1 MQNVVAYGAYF
12 LACLIALLAAARW
25 ISRNDP
31 ALRDPRLPPPERPED
46 RETTAPE
53 D

>member
-1 MQNVVAYGAYF
+1 MQKVVAYGVYF

-31 ALRDPRLPPPERPED
+31 ALRDFRLPPD
-46 RETTAPE
+46 RHEKQKTSAPE

>member
-12 LACLIALLAAARW
+12 LACLLALLAAARW
-25 ISRNDP
+25 ICRNDP
-31 ALRDPRLPPPERPED
+31 ALRDSLTPPPKHPED
-46 RETTAPE
+46 RESSAPK